1 MPTINRLIVYY
12 EKDMDFNMKKLVIL
26 FFFLMVSLL
35 TMSQKNV
42 VDTSDMCIPYSVVQK
57 ILIDLSDYDRIKEI
71 KVLNEKE
78 IKELN
83 GKIQYQ
89 EKIINIWEEKDSTNN
104 IIIKKTEEKFE
115 IYKEENKSLSK
126 ENKRLKT
133 KNTLF
138 SIISGAIIAPLTY
151 LVLFK

>member
-1 MPTINRLIVYY
+1 
-12 EKDMDFNMKKLVIL
+12 MDFNMKKIVIL
-26 FFFLMVSLL
+26 FFFLMVSSL

-42 VDTSDMCIPYSVVQK
+42 VDTSEMCIPYSVAQK
-57 ILIDLSDYDRIKEI
+57 ILLDLSDYDRIKEI
-71 KVLNEKE
+71 KILNEKE

-83 GKIQYQ
+83 SKIQYQ
-89 EKIINIWEEKDSTNN
+89 EKIIIIWEEKDSTNN
-104 IIIKKTEEKFE
+104 VIIKKTEEKFE

-138 SIISGAIIAPLTY
+138 SIISGVIIAPLTY

>member
-1 MPTINRLIVYY
+1 MIVYY
-12 EKDMDFNMKKLVIL
+12 EKDMDFNMKKIVIL
-26 FFFLMVSLL
+26 FFFLMVSSL

-42 VDTSDMCIPYSVVQK
+42 VDTSEMCIPYSVAQK
-57 ILIDLSDYDRIKEI
+57 ILLDLSDYDRIKEI

-83 GKIQYQ
+83 YKIQYQ
-89 EKIINIWEEKDSTNN
+89 EKIIIIWEEKDSTNN

-138 SIISGAIIAPLTY
+138 SIISGVIIAPLTY

>member
-1 MPTINRLIVYY
+1 
-12 EKDMDFNMKKLVIL
+12 MDFNMKKLVIL
-26 FFFLMVSLL
+26 FFFLMVSSL

-42 VDTSDMCIPYSVVQK
+42 VDTSEMCIPYSVAQK
-57 ILIDLSDYDRIKEI
+57 ILLDLSDYDRIKEI

-83 GKIQYQ
+83 NKIQYQ
-89 EKIINIWEEKDSTNN
+89 EKIIIIWEEKDSTNN
-104 IIIKKTEEKFE
+104 VIIKKTEEKFE

-138 SIISGAIIAPLTY
+138 SIISGVIIAPLTY

>member
-1 MPTINRLIVYY
+1 MIVYY

-26 FFFLMVSLL
+26 FFFLMVSSL

-42 VDTSDMCIPYSVVQK
+42 VDTSEMCIPYSVAQK
-57 ILIDLSDYDRIKEI
+57 ILLDLSDYDRIKEI

-83 GKIQYQ
+83 SKIQYQ
-89 EKIINIWEEKDSTNN
+89 EKVINIWEEKDSTNN

-138 SIISGAIIAPLTY
+138 SIISGVIIAPLTY

>member
-1 MPTINRLIVYY
+1 
-12 EKDMDFNMKKLVIL
+12 MDFNMKKLVIL
-26 FFFLMVSLL
+26 FFFLMVSSL

-42 VDTSDMCIPYSVVQK
+42 VDTSEMCIPYSVVQK
-57 ILIDLSDYDRIKEI
+57 ILIDLIDYDRIKEI

-83 GKIQYQ
+83 SKIQYQ
-89 EKIINIWEEKDSTNN
+89 EKVINIWEEKDSTNN

-138 SIISGAIIAPLTY
+138 SIISGVIIAPLTY

>member
-1 MPTINRLIVYY
+1 
-12 EKDMDFNMKKLVIL
+12 MKKIVIL
-26 FFFLMVSLL
+26 FFFLMVSSL

-42 VDTSDMCIPYSVVQK
+42 VDTSEMCIPYSVAQK
-57 ILIDLSDYDRIKEI
+57 ILLDLSDYDRIKEI

-83 GKIQYQ
+83 YKIQYQ
-89 EKIINIWEEKDSTNN
+89 EKIIIIWEEKDYTNN

-138 SIISGAIIAPLTY
+138 SIISGVIIAPLTY

>member
-1 MPTINRLIVYY
+1 
-12 EKDMDFNMKKLVIL
+12 MDFNMKKLVIL
-26 FFFLMVSLL
+26 FFFLMVSSL

-42 VDTSDMCIPYSVVQK
+42 VDTSEMCIPYSVVQK

-83 GKIQYQ
+83 SKIQYQ
-89 EKIINIWEEKDSTNN
+89 EKVINIWEEKDSTNN

-138 SIISGAIIAPLTY
+138 SIISGVIIAPLTY

>member
-1 MPTINRLIVYY
+1 
-12 EKDMDFNMKKLVIL
+12 MDFNMKKIVIL
-26 FFFLMVSLL
+26 FFFLMVSSL

-42 VDTSDMCIPYSVVQK
+42 VDTSEMCIPYSVAQK
-57 ILIDLSDYDRIKEI
+57 ILLDLSDYDRIKEI

-83 GKIQYQ
+83 YKIQYQ
-89 EKIINIWEEKDSTNN
+89 EKIIIIWEEKDSTNN

-138 SIISGAIIAPLTY
+138 SIISGVIIAPLTY

>member
-1 MPTINRLIVYY
+1 MIVYY

-26 FFFLMVSLL
+26 FFFLMVSSL

-42 VDTSDMCIPYSVVQK
+42 VDTSEMCIPYSVVQK

-83 GKIQYQ
+83 YKIQ
-89 EKIINIWEEKDSTNN
+89 
-104 IIIKKTEEKFE
+104 
-115 IYKEENKSLSK
+115 
-126 ENKRLKT
+126 
-133 KNTLF
+133 
-138 SIISGAIIAPLTY
+138 
-151 LVLFK
+151 

>member
-1 MPTINRLIVYY
+1 LIVYY

-26 FFFLMVSLL
+26 FFFLMVSSL

-42 VDTSDMCIPYSVVQK
+42 VDTSEICIPYSVAQK
-57 ILIDLSDYDRIKEI
+57 ILLDLSDYDRIKEI
-71 KVLNEKE
+71 KILNEKE

-83 GKIQYQ
+83 NKIQYQ
-89 EKIINIWEEKDSTNN
+89 EKIIIMWEEKDSTNN
-104 IIIKKTEEKFE
+104 IIINNTEEKFE

-138 SIISGAIIAPLTY
+138 SIISGVIIAPLTY

>member
-1 MPTINRLIVYY
+1 
-12 EKDMDFNMKKLVIL
+12 MDFNMKKLVIL
-26 FFFLMVSLL
+26 FFFLMVSSL

-42 VDTSDMCIPYSVVQK
+42 VDTSEICIPYSVAQK
-57 ILIDLSDYDRIKEI
+57 ILLDLSDYDRIKEI
-71 KVLNEKE
+71 KILNEKE

-83 GKIQYQ
+83 NKIQYQ
-89 EKIINIWEEKDSTNN
+89 EKIIIIWEEKDSTNN

-138 SIISGAIIAPLTY
+138 SIISGVIIAPLTY

>member
-1 MPTINRLIVYY
+1 
-12 EKDMDFNMKKLVIL
+12 MKKLVIL
-26 FFFLMVSLL
+26 FFFLMVSSL

-42 VDTSDMCIPYSVVQK
+42 VDTSEICIPYSVAQK
-57 ILIDLSDYDRIKEI
+57 ILLDLSDYDRIKEI
-71 KVLNEKE
+71 KILNEKE

-83 GKIQYQ
+83 NKIQYQ
-89 EKIINIWEEKDSTNN
+89 EKIIIMWEEKDSTNN
-104 IIIKKTEEKFE
+104 IIINNTEEKFE

-138 SIISGAIIAPLTY
+138 SIISGVIIAPLTY

>member
-57 ILIDLSDYDRIKEI
+57 ILIDLSDYDRI
-71 KVLNEKE
+71 KE

>member
-1 MPTINRLIVYY
+1 
-12 EKDMDFNMKKLVIL
+12 
-26 FFFLMVSLL
+26 
-35 TMSQKNV
+35 MSQKNV
-42 VDTSDMCIPYSVVQK
+42 VDTSEMCIPYSVVQK

-83 GKIQYQ
+83 SKIQYQ
-89 EKIINIWEEKDSTNN
+89 EKVINIWEEKDSTNN

-138 SIISGAIIAPLTY
+138 SIISGVIIAPLTY

>member
-1 MPTINRLIVYY
+1 
-12 EKDMDFNMKKLVIL
+12 
-26 FFFLMVSLL
+26 MVSSL

-42 VDTSDMCIPYSVVQK
+42 VDTSEMCIPYSVAQK
-57 ILIDLSDYDRIKEI
+57 ILLDLSDYDRIKEI
-71 KVLNEKE
+71 KILNEKE

-83 GKIQYQ
+83 SKIQYQ
-89 EKIINIWEEKDSTNN
+89 EKIIIIWEEKDSTNN
-104 IIIKKTEEKFE
+104 VIIKKTEEKFE

-138 SIISGAIIAPLTY
+138 SIISGVIIAPLTY

>member
-1 MPTINRLIVYY
+1 
-12 EKDMDFNMKKLVIL
+12 MDFNMKKLVTL
-26 FFFLMVSLL
+26 FFFLMVSSL

-42 VDTSDMCIPYSVVQK
+42 VDTSEICIPYSVAQK
-57 ILIDLSDYDRIKEI
+57 ILLDLSDYDRIKEI
-71 KVLNEKE
+71 KILNEKE

-83 GKIQYQ
+83 NKIQYQ
-89 EKIINIWEEKDSTNN
+89 EKIIIMWEEKDSTNN
-104 IIIKKTEEKFE
+104 IIINNTEEKFE

-138 SIISGAIIAPLTY
+138 SIISGVIIAPLTY

>member
-1 MPTINRLIVYY
+1 LIVYY
-12 EKDMDFNMKKLVIL
+12 EKDMDFNMKKIVIL
-26 FFFLMVSLL
+26 FFFLMVSSL

-42 VDTSDMCIPYSVVQK
+42 VDTSEMCIPYSVAQK
-57 ILIDLSDYDRIKEI
+57 ILLDLSDYDRIKEI

-83 GKIQYQ
+83 NKIQYQ
-89 EKIINIWEEKDSTNN
+89 EKIIIIWEEKDSTNN

>member
-1 MPTINRLIVYY
+1 
-12 EKDMDFNMKKLVIL
+12 
-26 FFFLMVSLL
+26 MVSSL

-42 VDTSDMCIPYSVVQK
+42 VDTSEMCIPYSVAQK
-57 ILIDLSDYDRIKEI
+57 ILLDLSDYDRIKEI

-83 GKIQYQ
+83 NKIQYQ
-89 EKIINIWEEKDSTNN
+89 EKIIIIWEEKDSTNN

>member
-1 MPTINRLIVYY
+1 MIVYY

-26 FFFLMVSLL
+26 FFFLMVSSL

-42 VDTSDMCIPYSVVQK
+42 VDTSEMCIPYSVVQK

-83 GKIQYQ
+83 SKIQYQ
-89 EKIINIWEEKDSTNN
+89 EKVINIWEEKDSTNN

-138 SIISGAIIAPLTY
+138 SIISGVIIAPLTY

>member
-1 MPTINRLIVYY
+1 
-12 EKDMDFNMKKLVIL
+12 MDFNMKKLVIL

>member
-1 MPTINRLIVYY
+1 
-12 EKDMDFNMKKLVIL
+12 MDFNMKKLVIL
-26 FFFLMVSLL
+26 FFFLMVSSL

-42 VDTSDMCIPYSVVQK
+42 VDTSEMCIPYSVVQK

-83 GKIQYQ
+83 SKIQYQ

-138 SIISGAIIAPLTY
+138 SIISGVIIAPLTY

>member
-1 MPTINRLIVYY
+1 
-12 EKDMDFNMKKLVIL
+12 MKKIVIL
-26 FFFLMVSLL
+26 FFFLMVSSL

-42 VDTSDMCIPYSVVQK
+42 VDTSEMCIPYSVAQK
-57 ILIDLSDYDRIKEI
+57 ILLDLSDYDRIKEI

-83 GKIQYQ
+83 YKIQYQ
-89 EKIINIWEEKDSTNN
+89 EKIIIIWEEKDSTNN

-138 SIISGAIIAPLTY
+138 SIISGVIIAPLTY

>member
-1 MPTINRLIVYY
+1 
-12 EKDMDFNMKKLVIL
+12 MDFNMKKLVIL
-26 FFFLMVSLL
+26 FFFLMVSSL

-42 VDTSDMCIPYSVVQK
+42 VDTSEMCIPYSVAQK
-57 ILIDLSDYDRIKEI
+57 ILLDLSDYDRIKEI

-83 GKIQYQ
+83 YKIQYQ
-89 EKIINIWEEKDSTNN
+89 EKIIIIWEEKDSTNN

-138 SIISGAIIAPLTY
+138 SIISGVIIAPLTY

>member
-1 MPTINRLIVYY
+1 LIVYY

-26 FFFLMVSLL
+26 FFFLMVSSL

-42 VDTSDMCIPYSVVQK
+42 VDTSEMCIPYSVAQK
-57 ILIDLSDYDRIKEI
+57 ILLDLSDYDRIKEI
-71 KVLNEKE
+71 KILNEKE

-83 GKIQYQ
+83 SKIQYQ
-89 EKIINIWEEKDSTNN
+89 EKIIIIWEEKDSTNN
-104 IIIKKTEEKFE
+104 VIIKKTEEKFE

-138 SIISGAIIAPLTY
+138 SIISGVIIAPLTY

>member
-26 FFFLMVSLL
+26 FFFLVVSLL

>member
-1 MPTINRLIVYY
+1 
-12 EKDMDFNMKKLVIL
+12 
-26 FFFLMVSLL
+26 MVSSL

-42 VDTSDMCIPYSVVQK
+42 VDTSEICIPYSVAQK
-57 ILIDLSDYDRIKEI
+57 ILLDLSDYDRIKEI
-71 KVLNEKE
+71 KILNEKE

-83 GKIQYQ
+83 NKIQYQ
-89 EKIINIWEEKDSTNN
+89 EKIIIMWEEKDSTNN
-104 IIIKKTEEKFE
+104 IIINNTEEKFE

-138 SIISGAIIAPLTY
+138 SIISGVIIAPLTY

>member
-1 MPTINRLIVYY
+1 MIVYY

-26 FFFLMVSLL
+26 FFFLMVSSL

-42 VDTSDMCIPYSVVQK
+42 VDTSEICIPYSVAQK
-57 ILIDLSDYDRIKEI
+57 ILLDLSDYDRIKEI
-71 KVLNEKE
+71 KILNEKE

-83 GKIQYQ
+83 NKIQYQ
-89 EKIINIWEEKDSTNN
+89 EKIIIMWEEKDSTNN
-104 IIIKKTEEKFE
+104 IIINNTEEKFE

-138 SIISGAIIAPLTY
+138 SIISGVIIAPLTY